1 MNTHKH
7 HGYDERTLLLVMEA
21 FIAAN
26 RALIHGIE
34 DALKAEQSVGA
45 HYCPGEDCRVHGAAV
60 AEPLRQAL
68 GDNTRI
74 GDFISEVLGKARCV

>member
-1 MNTHKH
+1 MTTHKH

-26 RALIHGIE
+26 RALLHGIE
-34 DALKAEQSVGA
+34 DALKGELSVSA
-45 HYCPGEDCRVHGAAV
+45 HYCSGTDCGMHRAAV

-68 GDNTRI
+68 NDNTRL
-74 GDFISEVLGKARCV
+74 GDFISEVLGKAQRV

>member
-7 HGYDERTLLLVMEA
+7 HGYDERTLLLVMET

-34 DALKAEQSVGA
+34 DALKGEQSVGA
-45 HYCPGEDCRVHGAAV
+45 HYCSGGDCRMHRAAF

-68 GDNTRI
+68 NDNTRL
-74 GDFISEVLGKARCV
+74 GDFISEVLGKAQCV